1 MQEGKIF
8 SESIARNIAV
18 DDSDVDDARLYQ
30 AATIANLNKYI
41 GTLPMRYETMIG
53 GDGRGLSMGQKQR
66 ILIARAV
73 YKSPE
78 FLFLDEATNSLDAT
92 NEQQIV
98 NNLDDFF
105 IGKTVLLI
113 AHRLS
118 TVRKADKILVM
129 DSGRIVEMGTH
140 DTLVF
145 PKRILLSSD
154 KKSIR
159 VMKEEK
165 MQQVELHEAKMQR
178 LMDLHLVGVLK
189 YGTVVISL
197 TMLLVIGWLLH
208 LLGKV

>member
-1 MQEGKIF
+1 
-8 SESIARNIAV
+8 
-18 DDSDVDDARLYQ
+18 
-30 AATIANLNKYI
+30 
-41 GTLPMRYETMIG
+41 MIG

-140 DTLVF
+140 DTLVSQ
-145 PKRILLSSD
+145 KGYYYRLIKNQL
-154 KKSIR
+154 
-159 VMKEEK
+159 
-165 MQQVELHEAKMQR
+165 EL
-178 LMDLHLVGVLK
+178 
-189 YGTVVISL
+189 
-197 TMLLVIGWLLH
+197 
-208 LLGKV
+208 

>member
-1 MQEGKIF
+1 MIDNISLRDLDVEWWRSRCGVVMQEGKIF

-140 DTLVF
+140 DTLVSQ
-145 PKRILLSSD
+145 KGYYYRLIKNQL
-154 KKSIR
+154 
-159 VMKEEK
+159 
-165 MQQVELHEAKMQR
+165 EL
-178 LMDLHLVGVLK
+178 
-189 YGTVVISL
+189 
-197 TMLLVIGWLLH
+197 
-208 LLGKV
+208 